1 MQTLEFPT
9 VPFLDASK
17 ARPVRAAERREDLQ
31 SRRRFLP
38 PLVSLTIAGG
48 VSVGMWSLILIGA
61 KSLLG

>member
-17 ARPVRAAERREDLQ
+17 TRPVRAAERREDLR

-38 PLVSLTIAGG
+38 PLVSLKIAGG
-48 VSVGMWSLILIGA
+48 VSLGMWALVIIGV